1 MKYCFYLLIFSLIPF
16 LSRAQKADFLP
27 KRNLWQTQTLD
38 PIASQSYG
46 QVDAVWEDGIPADY
60 VLTIF
65 AFGFQKSAFA
75 WKFSEDLR
83 LDVGLECAAFTQFE
97 FTNRGNEFQRN
108 IISTDYLIGL
118 PIVLKV
124 KAWTL
129 RLRLYHLSAH
139 MAEDYIIKNGID
151 EFAYHNNKYE
161 QVDFTAA
168 YQISNF
174 RIYLG
179 IGATFRANTARRP
192 MVFTYGLEYLL
203 ALNQKESTHFYAGFY
218 ADSKEELGYSPAV
231 NAGLGVQLGKP
242 DRRPI
247 KFLITYYYGPLP
259 YSVFY
264 GNQIQWLGIG
274 LYINP
279 F

>member
-1 MKYCFYLLIFSLIPF
+1 MIGLG
-16 LSRAQKADFLP
+16 QKSDFLP
-27 KRNLWQTQTLD
+27 KQNLWQTQTLD

-60 VLTIF
+60 ALTVF

-75 WKFSEDLR
+75 WQFSKDIHFDIGIE
-83 LDVGLECAAFTQFE
+83 AAVFTQFE
-97 FTNRGNEFQRN
+97 WTNRDDEFQRN

-139 MAEDYIIKNGID
+139 MAEDYIIKNEID

-168 YQISNF
+168 YQINNF

-179 IGATFRANTARRP
+179 IGATFRANRARRP

-203 ALNQKESTHFYAGFY
+203 ALNEKKSTCLYAGFY
-218 ADSKEELGYSPAV
+218 ADSKEELGFSPAV
-231 NAGLGVQLGKP
+231 NAGLGVQLGKE